1 MQTALRHRQTKG
13 AETDMLSL
21 TPPRHTSTL
30 RSPDGWNGY
39 PCVDRRIGI
48 DRGERLIEVRLSR
61 EGRREEAHDLFDA
74 YLPPVSYEQQQG
86 VGVHADCWDA
96 SRPGQDRGDRSTRSD
111 RGSQS
116 LRRQRNDRPWRTR
129 AAAPVLNGR
138 YRVGRPMSLT
148 KPVPI
153 SQPGGDVVCVGAPR

>member
-74 YLPPVSYEQQQG
+74 YLPPS
-86 VGVHADCWDA
+86 AMSSSRA
-96 SRPGQDRGDRSTRSD
+96 SACTRTAGMPRARGRTEAIGQ
-111 RGSQS
+111 
-116 LRRQRNDRPWRTR
+116 L
-129 AAAPVLNGR
+129 AAIGIAEPAKA
-138 YRVGRPMSLT
+138 T
-148 KPVPI
+148 K
-153 SQPGGDVVCVGAPR
+153 